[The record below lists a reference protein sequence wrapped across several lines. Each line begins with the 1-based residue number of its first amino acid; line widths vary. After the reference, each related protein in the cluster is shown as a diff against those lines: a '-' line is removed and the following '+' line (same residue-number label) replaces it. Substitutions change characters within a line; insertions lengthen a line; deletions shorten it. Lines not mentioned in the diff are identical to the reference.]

1 MAITS
6 GQMTAGTV
14 ASMVDGIH
22 QMPYRLTIHNADQTD
37 ALYLGN
43 AAVTTNDG
51 FSLDKGQIIQ
61 LVINPLDALFVVSTK
76 GSHHLSWLRET
87 L

>member
-14 ASMVDGIH
+14 ATMVDGIH
-22 QMPYRLTIHNADQTD
+22 QMPYRITVHNGDQTD
-37 ALYLGN
+37 SLYLGN
-43 AAVTTNDG
+43 ASVTTTDG
-51 FSLDKGQIIQ
+51 FSLDKGQILQ

-76 GSHHLSWLRET
+76 GNHPVAWLRET

>member
-6 GQMTAGTV
+6 GQMQATTV
-14 ASMVDGIH
+14 ATMVDGIH

-43 AAVTTNDG
+43 ASVTPSDG

-76 GSHHLSWLRET
+76 GSHLVTWLRET